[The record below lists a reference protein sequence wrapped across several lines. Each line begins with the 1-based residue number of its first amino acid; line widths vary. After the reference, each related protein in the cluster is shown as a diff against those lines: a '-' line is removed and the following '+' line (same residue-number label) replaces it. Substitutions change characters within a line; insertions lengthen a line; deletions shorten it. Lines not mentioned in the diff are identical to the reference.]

1 MQFLSELRDRIRRGE
16 ITCSVR
22 LWQRSHVK
30 VGGWYSLPPGHI
42 VVTAVTEMS
51 LEDITPALAR
61 RSGFVGVVDL
71 LKTAK
76 HGPGRRVFL
85 IEFRYEAPGRPPARL
100 RPNPRLQRTR
110 SALLRSPL
118 SRKPLGVGRCIKPV
132 VRSSARS

>member
-1 MQFLSELRDRIRRGE
+1 MQFLRVLRDPIRRGE

-30 VGGWYSLPPGHI
+30 VGGRYALPPGEI
-42 VVTAVTEMS
+42 LVTAVSEIS

-61 RSGFVGVVDL
+61 ESGFLGLVDL

-85 IEFRYEAPGRPPARL
+85 IEFRYMK
-100 RPNPRLQRTR
+100 PRKP
-110 SALLRSPL
+110 RSP
-118 SRKPLGVGRCIKPV
+118 
-132 VRSSARS
+132 SSSTLRR